1 MPATI
6 LVGVVNGAVYGL
18 LALGIVLVYKGSRV
32 LNFAQGEIG
41 GFALFVTWWLV
52 EQKDLPWAVGGAA
65 GIMSAVVIAVVFNLL
80 VIRPMGNATRLAVA
94 VSTVGLFL
102 FLLAAEAF
110 IWKQAIAFLRAPIQA
125 RGIPAFGIG
134 LSPTAMLALGTLLV
148 VGLGLAAFL
157 RYTDFGL
164 GVLAASQ
171 DSDATR
177 LVGIKVSR
185 VSMFTWVSAGVLG
198 AVAALLIEPIVGIFA
213 PGFMTE
219 FFIRALAAA
228 LLGGMTSLPGAFV
241 GGITV
246 GVVEAIIVRQVPASA
261 FPGAAS
267 VAMLVIIILVL
278 LVRPSGILGG
288 RTRTA

>member
-1 MPATI
+1 LPATI
-6 LVGVVNGAVYGL
+6 LAGVVNGAIYGL

-52 EQKDLPWAVGGAA
+52 EQKDLPWLVGGAA
-65 GIMSAVVIAVVFNLL
+65 GVLSAVVIAIVFNVL
-80 VIRPMGNATRLAVA
+80 VIRPMANATRLAVA
-94 VSTVGLFL
+94 VATVGLFL

-110 IWKQAIAFLRAPIQA
+110 IWKQAIAFLRPPIQG

-134 LSPTAMLALGTLLV
+134 LSPTAMLALGTLLL
-148 VGLGLAAFL
+148 VGLALAAFL

-171 DSDATR
+171 DTDATR
-177 LVGIKVSR
+177 LVGIRVSR
-185 VSMFTWVSAGVLG
+185 VSLFTWVSAAILG
-198 AVAALLIEPIVGIFA
+198 AVGALLIEPIVGVFA

-219 FFIRALAAA
+219 FFIRALTAA
-228 LLGGMTSLPGAFV
+228 LIGGLTSLPGAFV

-246 GVVEAIIVRQVPASA
+246 GVLEAIVIREVPASA

-267 VAMLVIIILVL
+267 VAMLVLIILVL
-278 LVRPSGILGG
+278 LIRPSGILG
-288 RTRTA
+288 TKPA